1 MTLIPKPNSFVAVG
15 AEPMKLSVG
24 LLISPAPFTVS
35 IPGEDPVL
43 GSLEFV
49 ITNATSDKL
58 VVDSVTF
65 TLEVGPGASIT
76 PTTAGIATS
85 VSDPN
90 NWFIMGPSS
99 PVTSGPANYQLLNT
113 SGTSLPPG
121 GSVVVQIYQIQ
132 TNPTPGNSTVT
143 VKEVVGSSP
152 SSTTF
157 LVSTFPK
164 GFYFNGLA
172 ATVKSGSSL
181 VPCAQVK
188 SGEAVTLVWNS
199 SVVDMGAFAVYYS
212 DAANGQQKAI
222 PTIVGEWVSP
232 PLTCDTV
239 FTVVVQVSMEG
250 GQPLTSSLSTGVSV
264 QNPTLIAAN
273 LNAGKAT
280 ISGPGVTLTAAGI
293 SATSLNVGTLTA
305 TGDTKMST
313 LDVTGPV
320 SAHSTVT
327 VVTLKATNTISCTAT
342 LTAENNAV
350 INGALTVGNITVIGG
365 ISSQNHQIKFGSQLG
380 VNLSDSFTYNNQKTG
395 WYSIGW
401 FQDSWFQY
409 GPTAWIAGYGGIK
422 LFTGNKLPA
431 FTIDYNGNC
440 LYYGSLA
447 KASSMDYKENIR
459 SLTTGEA
466 SDILSNLDP
475 VQYTLKASPDER
487 NCLGFIAEHVPRA
500 VAAADGKAIIPDEI
514 VAVLTRV
521 VKDQQEM
528 IQKLERKVD
537 ALEVKNKSDD

>member
-76 PTTAGIATS
+76 PSTAGIATS

-232 PLTCDTV
+232 PLTSDTF

-250 GQPLTSSLSTGVSV
+250 GQPLTSSLSTAVSV

-273 LNAGKAT
+273 LTAAKAT
-280 ISGPGVTLTAAGI
+280 ISGPGVTLTTAGI
-293 SATSLNVGTLTA
+293 DAASLKVG
-305 TGDTKMST
+305 GDTKLTT
-313 LDVTGPV
+313 LDVSGPV
-320 SAHSTVT
+320 TAHSTVS
-327 VVTLKATNTISCTAT
+327 VVTLTASNTITVTGTFTAV
-342 LTAENNAV
+342 NNVV
-350 INGALTVGNITVIGG
+350 INGNMTVGAITANAG
-365 ISSQNHQIKFGSQLG
+365 IVSANHQIRFGQNFG
-380 VNLSDSFTYNNQKTG
+380 VNVTDSFTYNNQKTG
-395 WYSIGW
+395 WYSVGW

-422 LFTGNKLPA
+422 FFTGARTPA

-459 SLTTGEA
+459 ALTTGEA

-475 VQYTLKASPDER
+475 VQYTLKASPDKR

-528 IQKLERKVD
+528 IQELERKVN